1 MKLVQ
6 KIKKWITIDHCV
18 DLVVDIVLIIWEVI
32 SSPILIAMRLIRH
45 FIGEWFTEKIK
56 TCVRWIVHWF
66 AHKRAIRLEKGH
78 GIFRTYWYLIL
89 PSPFI
94 IIAIW
99 MITMISIGIGQGYN
113 ELKTTKPD
121 STLLQI
127 FE

>member
-1 MKLVQ
+1 MFKR
-6 KIKKWITIDHCV
+6 IRKWITIDNCV
-18 DLVVDIVLIIWEVI
+18 DLAVDIILIIWEVVT
-32 SSPILIAMRLIRH
+32 SPVLIVMRLIRH

-56 TCVRWIVHWF
+56 ACVRWIVHWF
-66 AHKRAIRLEKGH
+66 ARKRAERLEKGQ

-99 MITMISIGIGQGYN
+99 MITMISIGIGQGYD

-127 FE
+127 FEDN

>member
-1 MKLVQ
+1 MFKR
-6 KIKKWITIDHCV
+6 IKKWITIDNCV
-18 DLVVDIVLIIWEVI
+18 DLAVDVILIIWEVVT
-32 SSPILIAMRLIRH
+32 SPVLIVMRLIRH

-56 TCVRWIVHWF
+56 ACVRWIVHWF
-66 AHKRAIRLEKGH
+66 AHKRAVRLEKGR

-99 MITMISIGIGQGYN
+99 MITMISIGIGQGYD

-127 FE
+127 FEDN